1 MSYPSM
7 CEMGVPNQKD
17 SKCKGPKLEMNL
29 VCLRTRKSVGLLWEV
44 KGSGADELG
53 RDQLL

>member
-1 MSYPSM
+1 M